1 MRLFIV
7 FIMPLSVNIYTFCH
21 RHINGFVYS
30 VLSQTPLRM
39 VSDAQNRHCIAFL
52 KSKKKSESPK
62 TSTCSGSEKGFI
74 DPELRS
80 LPTAQTTCNGPLEKT
95 PISPAHPDITSLV
108 HDSQPPNPLSLKILA
123 PLSEILSATQPLSGG
138 GSSWDGSWLHFSF
151 MKIFPLLWGPVLCKG
166 SRDDLIKKKSPNE

>member
-62 TSTCSGSEKGFI
+62 TSTCSGSEKG
-74 DPELRS
+74 
-80 LPTAQTTCNGPLEKT
+80 PLEKT

-151 MKIFPLLWGPVLCKG
+151 MKIFPHLWGPVLCKG